1 MITRMTEMLIRH
13 RGFEPKIHSS
23 AYIAP
28 NAVISGKVEVG
39 PRSRIMYGAVLDS
52 EGSRIEIG
60 ECTIICE
67 NAVIRATACGDV
79 DHPVLVG
86 NHVFVS
92 PHATLLGCT
101 VESYSYV
108 ATGATIVQ
116 GALVHSEAI
125 VAVGAFVHAN
135 TVVPVN
141 FFVPPNCI
149 AIGNPIRVFSPDEK
163 EALVD
168 AIKALGFTKTA
179 FGVDP
184 SENDRVK
191 KATEVRS
198 KEFESHFD
206 DDVLPLK

>member
-1 MITRMTEMLIRH
+1 MLIRH
-13 RGFEPKIHSS
+13 RGFEPRIHSS

-28 NAVISGKVEVG
+28 NTVISGKVEVG
-39 PRSRIMYGAVLDS
+39 PRSRIMYGSVLDS
-52 EGSRIEIG
+52 EGSCIDIG

-67 NAVIRATACGDV
+67 NAVLRATACGDV

-101 VESYSYV
+101 VESYSYI
-108 ATGATIVQ
+108 ATGATVVQ
-116 GALVHSEAI
+116 GALIHSEAI

-135 TVVPVN
+135 TVVPAK

-149 AIGNPIRVFSPDEK
+149 AVGNPIRVFSPDEK

-168 AIKALGFTKTA
+168 AIKALGFTKIA

-184 SENDRVK
+184 RENDRVK

-206 DDVLPLK
+206 DVVLSLK

>member
-1 MITRMTEMLIRH
+1 
-13 RGFEPKIHSS
+13 
-23 AYIAP
+23 
-28 NAVISGKVEVG
+28 
-39 PRSRIMYGAVLDS
+39 
-52 EGSRIEIG
+52 
-60 ECTIICE
+60 
-67 NAVIRATACGDV
+67 
-79 DHPVLVG
+79 
-86 NHVFVS
+86 
-92 PHATLLGCT
+92 
-101 VESYSYV
+101 
-108 ATGATIVQ
+108 
-116 GALVHSEAI
+116 

-135 TVVPVN
+135 TVVPAN

-168 AIKALGFTKTA
+168 AIKALGFTKIA

-191 KATEVRS
+191 KATEVWS